1 MRKTSVYLSDDDAR
15 RLSRVAALRGRP
27 QSELI
32 RDGIRQVIGAPDTQ
46 RRFRSLGKGHGGGKP
61 YAAWKSRDL
70 LRKAIGR

>member
-46 RRFRSLGKGHGGGKP
+46 RAFRSLGKGHGGGKP
-61 YAAWKSRDL
+61 YTTWRSRDL
-70 LRKAIGR
+70 LRKAMGR